1 MSSVLTILLVFGILL
16 VPQFYNSYYAKDNKL
31 WKTLFLPG
39 LVYGKNLSRD
49 RRKRYFKIYLAI
61 WLFIIIV
68 NIILI
73 NH

>member
-1 MSSVLTILLVFGILL
+1 MSAFLIPILLFGILL
-16 VPQFYNSYYAKDNKL
+16 GPQFYNTYYAKDNKL

-49 RRKRYFKIYLAI
+49 RRKRYCKIYLAI
-61 WLFIIIV
+61 WLLIIIV

-73 NH
+73 TN